1 MAGLLNVRVFFMNPA
16 NFFLRVLIR
25 AYQIFVSPFLPAHC
39 RYWPTCSVYAMKA
52 VREHGALSGGW
63 LAARRV
69 GRCHPWGGSGYD
81 PVPEIQGRAATNDE
95 DAAATSRLD
104 QHA

>member
-1 MAGLLNVRVFFMNPA
+1 MIVRMIFMNPA
-16 NFFLRVLIR
+16 IFTLRILIR
-25 AYQIFVSPFLPAHC
+25 AYQIVVSPFIPAHC
-39 RYWPTCSVYAMKA
+39 RYWPTCSVYALKA

-81 PVPEIQGRAATNDE
+81 PVPEYHDENAANGD
-95 DAAATSRLD
+95 DPATKSRLD